1 MITVAVICEYNPFH
15 KGHEY
20 QFRKIREEFG
30 EDTAIVAIMSGNY
43 TQRGEVAF
51 APKEVRAKCAILG
64 GADLVLELPFPF
76 SSSNA
81 EIFARSGVKIANE
94 LGFVDYLSFGSESGD
109 VSELE
114 RAANIYISPE
124 FKTAFEEASKD
135 KKLGYPEIM
144 EKAFHLISG
153 TDINFTPNNILGIEY
168 IKAIIT
174 LNSSIKPHTVKRL
187 GAGYNCHS
195 ITDEVYQSASAI
207 RSVIDDESA
216 LNFVPDNTRDV
227 VRSAIENGDA
237 PAKTDNLS
245 APIISFFRLNPTS
258 PKADVLDAGDGLYNR
273 IRNASFDANDISSL
287 IELSA
292 AKNYT
297 KARIRRAILNSFFGV
312 TSSDAGNLPK
322 YTQVLAMNKVGMQLL
337 KKTRESSEFRILTKP
352 SAFDSFPDEIISQK
366 LLSDRADSIY
376 ELAKPLPKSGRSS
389 LRLTPFVK
397 K

>member
-20 QFRKIREEFG
+20 QLRKIREEFG
-30 EDTAIVAIMSGNY
+30 EDTAIVAIMSGNF

-51 APKEVRAKCAILG
+51 APKDVRAKCAVLC

-81 EIFARSGVKIANE
+81 EIFAKSGVKIANE
-94 LGFVDYLSFGSESGD
+94 LGFVDYLSFGSECGD
-109 VSELE
+109 ISKLE
-114 RAANIYISPE
+114 EAAKIYSSPE
-124 FKTAFEEASKD
+124 FKYAFEEASKD

-144 EKAFHLISG
+144 EKAFLSLSSS
-153 TDINFTPNNILGIEY
+153 DLKFTPNNILGIEY
-168 IKAIIT
+168 IKAISA
-174 LNSSIKPHTVKRL
+174 LNSTIKPHTVKRL
-187 GAGYNCHS
+187 GSGYNCRS

-207 RSVIDDESA
+207 RSIINDESA
-216 LNFVPDNTRDV
+216 LDFIPDASRDTV
-227 VRSAIENGDA
+227 KNAIECGDA
-237 PAKTDNLS
+237 PAKTNNLS
-245 APIISFFRLNPTS
+245 APIISFFRLNPTL
-258 PKADVLDAGDGLYNR
+258 PKKDILDAGDGLYNR

-292 AKNYT
+292 TKNYT

-312 TSSDAGNLPK
+312 TSSDARELPK
-322 YTQVLAMNKVGMQLL
+322 YTQVLAMSSTGILLL
-337 KKTRESSEFRILTKP
+337 KKTRESSEFKILTKP
-352 SAFDSFPDEIISQK
+352 SAFDSFPDEIKSQK

-376 ELAKPLPKSGRSS
+376 ELSKPIPKSGRTS
-389 LRLTPFVK
+389 LRITPFVK